1 MKSWKLFQVGG
12 LSAHRSATLMHNTYK
27 LIIVYQSRNYR
38 NAPVSPE
45 SWSSVLLGKKWAY
58 TGGASYAIYKL
69 IPEVKLEFGLSPV
82 MLMKGR
88 KNEVE
93 VQGMI
98 DANIRDAVAL
108 IDLASIL
115 DREIGS
121 VEWDELRGE
130 IFMLLEINA
139 QLDKMNI
146 SFGEL
151 SMLGV

>member
-1 MKSWKLFQVGG
+1 M
-12 LSAHRSATLMHNTYK
+12 
-27 LIIVYQSRNYR
+27 YQSRNYL

-69 IPEVKLEFGLSPV
+69 IPKVKLEFGLSPV
-82 MLMKGR
+82 MLTKGR

-93 VQGMI
+93 IQGMI

-130 IFMLLEINA
+130 IVMLLELNA
-139 QLDKMNI
+139 QFDKTRKTPI
-146 SFGEL
+146 LFGEL
-151 SMLGV
+151 SMLGF

>member
-1 MKSWKLFQVGG
+1 M
-12 LSAHRSATLMHNTYK
+12 
-27 LIIVYQSRNYR
+27 
-38 NAPVSPE
+38 
-45 SWSSVLLGKKWAY
+45 LLGKKWAY

-69 IPEVKLEFGLSPV
+69 IPKVKLEFGLSPV

-93 VQGMI
+93 IQGIM

-121 VEWDELRGE
+121 VEWDELRDKTR
-130 IFMLLEINA
+130 IML
-139 QLDKMNI
+139 
-146 SFGEL
+146 
-151 SMLGV
+151 

>member
-1 MKSWKLFQVGG
+1 MPPKCFQINTNTV
-12 LSAHRSATLMHNTYK
+12 HRTQIYYISSCPCFYTSTE
-27 LIIVYQSRNYR
+27 R
-38 NAPVSPE
+38 
-45 SWSSVLLGKKWAY
+45 WTSVLLGKKWAY

-69 IPEVKLEFGLSPV
+69 IPKVKLEFGLSPV

-93 VQGMI
+93 IQGMM

-121 VEWDELRGE
+121 VEWDELRDE
-130 IFMLLEINA
+130 TRRML
-139 QLDKMNI
+139 
-146 SFGEL
+146 S
-151 SMLGV
+151 